1 MKHSVYLCGLGRP
14 SRLLAAM
21 AAALLVSAC
30 SSWSSAPENKP
41 QEVVLHAPLLGVQQA
56 WTARVGTAFKPPLS
70 MQAKG
75 QVLTLASSDG
85 EVTALDASTG
95 RPLWHRA
102 LQEPLAAG
110 VGADGDVA
118 AVVSA
123 HNELIVLV
131 AGQEKWRQR
140 LNAPVF
146 TPPLVAGGRVFVLT
160 ADRNLLA
167 LDAGSGHR
175 LWAQTPASSSENL
188 VLRQAGVLTA
198 INNTLLVGIYGRLA
212 GVQPDTGTV
221 LWESPLSIPRG
232 TNEIER
238 LVDVVGPVSKSN
250 GVVCARAFQSAVG
263 CLNASNGKILWTQKS
278 QGMQGVD
285 GDAQWLYGVESNGI
299 VTAWNRSNGSPQ
311 WSSEQ
316 LKYRKLSA
324 PLVLGRSVVVGD
336 SAGNLYFLSKTDGS
350 LLNRLT
356 TDDSGISAQ
365 PVVAGNTLVVTTLA
379 GKIYGFRPE

>member
-1 MKHSVYLCGLGRP
+1 VKNMLCSRGLGRP
-14 SRLLAAM
+14 SRLLVAM
-21 AAALLVSAC
+21 TAALLLSAC
-30 SSWSSAPENKP
+30 SSWSSNPEIKP
-41 QEVVLHAPLLGVQQA
+41 QEVVLNAPLLGVRQV
-56 WTARVGTAFKPPLS
+56 WTSKVGVAFKPP
-70 MQAKG
+70 MAMHAKG
-75 QVLTLASSDG
+75 QVLTLASNDG
-85 EVTALDASTG
+85 QITAIDAGTG
-95 RPLWHRA
+95 HPLWRTG
-102 LQEPLAAG
+102 LQESLAAG
-110 VGADGDVA
+110 VGSDGDVT
-118 AVVSA
+118 AVVSSN
-123 HNELIVLV
+123 NELIVVV

-160 ADRNLLA
+160 TDRNLLA

-175 LWAQTPASSSENL
+175 LWTQTPANSNENL

-198 INNTLLVGIYGRLA
+198 VNNTLLVGMYGRLL
-212 GVQPDTGTV
+212 GMDPDTGSV

-238 LVDVVGPVSKSN
+238 LVDLVGPASKSN
-250 GVVCARAFQSAVG
+250 GVVCARAFQAAIG
-263 CLNASNGKILWTQKS
+263 CLHASNGRILWTQKS

-285 GDAQWLYGVESNGI
+285 GDAQLLYGVQSNG
-299 VTAWNRSNGSPQ
+299 VVAAWSRSNGSPQ

-356 TDDSGISAQ
+356 TDDSGIAAQ
-365 PVVAGNTLVVTTLA
+365 PVVAGDTLVVTTLA